1 MIDHVR
7 GDLVR
12 REQEAIVVR
21 CNGIGFRLEI
31 PTGAYAEVPEGE
43 QVEVPTTL
51 ILRQDGVSLYGFS
64 TATEREFFAL
74 LTSITGIGPKSAL
87 GILGNSSPSELAEA
101 IMNEDVSALVGVKGI
116 GKKSAQRILVELPEK
131 IRALRPGAA
140 IKPGK
145 KSNQAGLF
153 GEAAKNEA
161 LEVLLSLGCTR
172 SEAEA
177 ALDAVADRL
186 QPGEEDADLL
196 VMHALKA
203 LGGR

>member
-1 MIDHVR
+1 MIDHIR

-12 REQEAIVVR
+12 RDAEAIVVR
-21 CNGIGFRLEI
+21 AQGVGFRLET
-31 PTGAYAEVPEGE
+31 PTGAYSKVALGDS
-43 QVEVPTTL
+43 VEVPTTL
-51 ILRQDGVSLYGFS
+51 ILRQDGVSLYGFQS
-64 TATEREFFAL
+64 ATEREFFAL

-116 GKKSAQRILVELPEK
+116 GKKSAQRILIELPEK
-131 IRALRPGAA
+131 IRALRPGGAA
-140 IKPGK
+140 TSGK
-145 KSNQAGLF
+145 KSSQAGLF

-172 SEAEA
+172 DEAEE
-177 ALDAVADRL
+177 ALEAVADRI

>member
-12 REQEAIVVR
+12 REEEAIVVR
-21 CNGIGFRLEI
+21 SQGVGFRLEV
-31 PTGAYAEVPEGE
+31 PTGAYAAVPVGE

-51 ILRQDGVSLYGFS
+51 VLRQDGVTLYGFS
-64 TATEREFFAL
+64 NPTEREFFSL

-87 GILGNSSPSELAEA
+87 GILGNSSPAELADA

-116 GKKSAQRILVELPEK
+116 GKKSAQRILIELPEK

-140 IKPGK
+140 VKPGK
-145 KSNQAGLF
+145 KSAQSGLF
-153 GEAAKNEA
+153 GEAAKSEA
-161 LEVLLSLGCTR
+161 LEVLISLGCTKA
-172 SEAEA
+172 EAEE

-186 QPGEEDADLL
+186 QPGEDDADLL